1 MAATA
6 GGGASPGGGG
16 GAALEEECEVV
27 RVRVKKNEG
36 QQPPEFR
43 SFAVDPQITSLDVLQ
58 HILARAFDLQGKKSF
73 VLSFAARD
81 GQGQDTFVPLLSDGD
96 LANAFNCA
104 RPTLRLRL
112 DVRNPPDS
120 PLLEDWDIISPR
132 EVAAAEPVPERRSL
146 LAAAL
151 PFTQALLAQVG
162 RTLARAQAALAWPE
176 GTPAVSPPPPPP
188 PPCAPLSDADLRSY
202 LGPGGRL
209 LRPHDLRLHVFHG
222 GVEPGLRKVVWRY
235 LLNVFPA
242 GLTGQERLSH
252 LRLKAAEYSS
262 LKVALAAR
270 AAPAELAQVAAA
282 VRKDVVRTDRAH
294 PYFGGPEEGHPHLAA
309 LQALLTTFALGHPR
323 LSYCQGM
330 SDVAAPLLAVLD
342 DEAQAFLCFCSLM
355 RRLAPRFRPGGRG
368 LARAFGHLRR
378 LLRRADPQFWAFLAA
393 RGAHD
398 LLFCYRWLL
407 LELKREFAFEDA
419 LKVLEITWSSLPPAP
434 PPPPEGVPLL
444 GAPLGARR
452 AGRALR
458 ERRGLRPRPPR
469 RRRRRRRRNVE
480 EEEEEGGGEG
490 AGGGFGALKGS
501 CDGPEGVK
509 SSSDDPGCPTSSGD
523 IPGGSKSSSDDP
535 GGSTSSSKV
544 SGGPMS
550 SSDVL
555 KGPKSSCDIPGG
567 SKSSSDVLKGP
578 KSSSDGPGGSTSFSE
593 VSGGPTTSSDG
604 PGGSRSSSDGPE
616 GPTNSSDGPEGPTS
630 SSGSSGG
637 LNTSSDSPEGP
648 KSSGDVSNGPK
659 TSNKVLE
666 SPKSFSDVLEGS
678 KGSQEGPKSPSDV
691 PDGPRDSQESPKSF
705 KNIQEGLE
713 SSSDVPKGHK
723 SSRDV
728 PKGHKSS
735 RDDSKGHKSSRDV
748 PKGHKSSRKVQG
760 RPSRGVGGAPESS
773 KDSEPG
779 GPRRVEEATDALEM
793 EQRPQ
798 SLCWAAAED
807 PRKGQGGP
815 REGHDPREGR
825 GDLREGRGDP
835 KEGFDD
841 PKEGQD
847 DPREGGDDPDGLK
860 VQDDLREGHSL
871 GEDHNN
877 PKGDHHDSRDGRHD
891 PKVDHHGF
899 RDGHNDLKHGH
910 DDLKEG
916 HGDLRHGHNDL
927 KEGRDDLRHGH
938 NDLRHGHDDPKEG
951 CGHPSHGH
959 DDPRHDHH
967 DPKDIHDDLKHGHHH
982 HPKDDHVHHDL
993 TDHPI
998 RTTRHH
1004 PTTPDDPWG
1013 GRWAWEDPSTTSSSS
1028 SCSSCSSSSSSSDEE
1043 VTVEDDGAPLPPP
1056 EELGQGNPFLL
1067 FVCLAMLLEQRDAV
1081 MARGGD
1087 YNEVAMHF
1095 DRLVRRHQLPR
1106 VLRRAKALF
1115 ARYLEGWG
1123 ATAPGGPPAGPP
1135 SG

>member
-1 MAATA
+1 MAATT

-209 LRPHDLRLHVFHG
+209 LRPQDLRLHVFHG

-469 RRRRRRRRNVE
+469 RRRRRRRKVEE

-490 AGGGFGALKGS
+490 AGGVTQGSGGGFGGLKGS
-501 CDGPEGVK
+501 CDGPEGAK
-509 SSSDDPGCPTSSGD
+509 SSSDVPSGPTSSSDVPGGPTSSSD
-523 IPGGSKSSSDDP
+523 IPGGPKSSSDDP
-535 GGSTSSSKV
+535 GGPTS
-544 SGGPMS
+544 
-550 SSDVL
+550 
-555 KGPKSSCDIPGG
+555 
-567 SKSSSDVLKGP
+567 
-578 KSSSDGPGGSTSFSE
+578 
-593 VSGGPTTSSDG
+593 
-604 PGGSRSSSDGPE
+604 
-616 GPTNSSDGPEGPTS
+616 SSDGPEGPTS
-630 SSGSSGG
+630 SSGSPGG
-637 LNTSSDSPEGP
+637 LKTSSDSPEGS
-648 KSSGDVSNGPK
+648 KSSGDVPNSPK
-659 TSNKVLE
+659 TSSEVFE

-678 KGSQEGPKSPSDV
+678 KGVQESPKSSSNV
-691 PDGPRDSQESPKSF
+691 PDGPRDSQEDPKSF

-713 SSSDVPKGHK
+713 SSSDVLKGHK
-723 SSRDV
+723 I
-728 PKGHKSS
+728 S

-748 PKGHKSSRKVQG
+748 PKGHKSFRKVQG
-760 RPSRGVGGAPESS
+760 RPPRGAGGAPEGS

-779 GPRRVEEATDALEM
+779 GPRKVEEGTDALEM
-793 EQRPQ
+793 EQRPH
-798 SLCWAAAED
+798 SLCWGAAEE

-815 REGHDPREGR
+815 REGHEPREGR
-825 GDLREGRGDP
+825 GDLRRGGGDLREGLGDP
-835 KEGFDD
+835 KEGVGD
-841 PKEGQD
+841 PG
-847 DPREGGDDPDGLK
+847 EGGGDRGMNRDDLGK
-860 VQDDLREGHSL
+860 VRGDLREGHSF
-871 GEDHNN
+871 GEGHSNLKDGHHGF
-877 PKGDHHDSRDGRHD
+877 KDGHHDPREGRDDPRDGHHDPRDGHHDPRDGHHDPRDGRDD
-891 PKVDHHGF
+891 PRDGHHGF
-899 RDGHNDLKHGH
+899 KDGCDDPRDGRDDPRDGHYGFKDGH
-910 DDLKEG
+910 HDPRDGRDDHRGGCDDHRDG
-916 HGDLRHGHNDL
+916 HHDPRDGRGDPKDGH
-927 KEGRDDLRHGH
+927 DDLRHG
-938 NDLRHGHDDPKEG
+938 R
-951 CGHPSHGH
+951 
-959 DDPRHDHH
+959 DDPR
-967 DPKDIHDDLKHGHHH
+967 DIHDDLKH
-982 HPKDDHVHHDL
+982 DHVHHD
-993 TDHPI
+993 DHHPPK
-998 RTTRHH
+998 TTRHN

-1013 GRWAWEDPSTTSSSS
+1013 GRWAWEDPSSSSSS
-1028 SCSSCSSSSSSSDEE
+1028 SCSSCSSSSSSDEE

-1067 FVCLAMLLEQRDAV
+1067 FVCLAMLLEQREAV
-1081 MARGGD
+1081 MARAGD

-1095 DRLVRRHQLPR
+1095 DRLVRRHHLPR

-1123 ATAPGGPPAGPP
+1123 ATAPGGPQTGPP

>member
-6 GGGASPGGGG
+6 GGGASPGGGV

-188 PPCAPLSDADLRSY
+188 PPCAPLSDADLRLY

-209 LRPHDLRLHVFHG
+209 LRPQDLRLHVFHG

-235 LLNVFPA
+235 LLNVFPT

-452 AGRALR
+452 AGRA
-458 ERRGLRPRPPR
+458 
-469 RRRRRRRRNVE
+469 
-480 EEEEEGGGEG
+480 
-490 AGGGFGALKGS
+490 S
-501 CDGPEGVK
+501 CDVPEG
-509 SSSDDPGCPTSSGD
+509 PTSSSD
-523 IPGGSKSSSDDP
+523 IPGG
-535 GGSTSSSKV
+535 
-544 SGGPMS
+544 
-550 SSDVL
+550 L
-555 KGPKSSCDIPGG
+555 K
-567 SKSSSDVLKGP
+567 
-578 KSSSDGPGGSTSFSE
+578 
-593 VSGGPTTSSDG
+593 
-604 PGGSRSSSDGPE
+604 SSSDGPE
-616 GPTNSSDGPEGPTS
+616 GPTSSSDDPGGPKSSSDVLNGPTSSSDGPEGPTS
-630 SSGSSGG
+630 SSGSPGG
-637 LNTSSDSPEGP
+637 LKTSSDSPEGP
-648 KSSGDVSNGPK
+648 KSSRDVPSSPK
-659 TSNKVLE
+659 ISSEVFE

-678 KGSQEGPKSPSDV
+678 KVIQKSPKSSSDV
-691 PDGPRDSQESPKSF
+691 PDGPRDSLESPKSF

-728 PKGHKSS
+728 H
-735 RDDSKGHKSSRDV
+735 KGHKSSRDV

-760 RPSRGVGGAPESS
+760 RPPRGAGGAPEGS

-779 GPRRVEEATDALEM
+779 GPRKVEEGTDALEM
-793 EQRPQ
+793 EQRPH
-798 SLCWAAAED
+798 SLCWGAAED
-807 PRKGQGGP
+807 PKKGQGGP
-815 REGHDPREGR
+815 REGHDAREGR
-825 GDLREGRGDP
+825 GDLRKGRGDPREGFGDP
-835 KEGFDD
+835 KEG
-841 PKEGQD
+841 PD
-847 DPREGGDDPDGLK
+847 DPREGGDDSEMNHDGLK
-860 VQDDLREGHSL
+860 VHDDLREGHSF
-871 GEDHNN
+871 GEDHNS
-877 PKGDHHDSRDGRHD
+877 PKDDRCDHHDDHKDGHHDPRDDHLMDGLKDGHDDRKEGHDDPRHGHCDPRDGRD
-891 PKVDHHGF
+891 
-899 RDGHNDLKHGH
+899 
-910 DDLKEG
+910 
-916 HGDLRHGHNDL
+916 DL

-938 NDLRHGHDDPKEG
+938 DDPKEG
-951 CGHPSHGH
+951 RA
-959 DDPRHDHH
+959 DPRHDHH
-967 DPKDIHDDLKHGHHH
+967 DPKDNHDDLRHGRH
-982 HPKDDHVHHDL
+982 HPKDEHHHTNHVHHDL
-993 TDHPI
+993 TDAHRPP
-998 RTTRHH
+998 RTARHN

-1013 GRWAWEDPSTTSSSS
+1013 GRWAWEDPSSSSSS

-1067 FVCLAMLLEQRDAV
+1067 FVCLAMLLEQREAV

-1095 DRLVRRHQLPR
+1095 DRLVRRHHLPR

>member
-1 MAATA
+1 MAATT

-73 VLSFAARD
+73 VLSFAAQN

-96 LANAFNCA
+96 LANAFTYA

-176 GTPAVSPPPPPP
+176 GTPAASPPPPPP

-209 LRPHDLRLHVFHG
+209 LRPQDLRLHVFHG

-378 LLRRADPQFWAFLAA
+378 LLRRADPPFWAFLAA

-452 AGRALR
+452 AGRGLR

-469 RRRRRRRRNVE
+469 RRRRRRRNVE
-480 EEEEEGGGEG
+480 EEERGGEG
-490 AGGGFGALKGS
+490 AGGVTEGSGGGFGGLKG
-501 CDGPEGVK
+501 
-509 SSSDDPGCPTSSGD
+509 
-523 IPGGSKSSSDDP
+523 
-535 GGSTSSSKV
+535 
-544 SGGPMS
+544 
-550 SSDVL
+550 
-555 KGPKSSCDIPGG
+555 
-567 SKSSSDVLKGP
+567 
-578 KSSSDGPGGSTSFSE
+578 
-593 VSGGPTTSSDG
+593 
-604 PGGSRSSSDGPE
+604 SSDGPE
-616 GPTNSSDGPEGPTS
+616 GPKSSSDVPGGPLSSSGSPGGLKTSSDGPEC
-630 SSGSSGG
+630 
-637 LNTSSDSPEGP
+637 P
-648 KSSGDVSNGPK
+648 KSSGDVPNSPK
-659 TSNKVLE
+659 ISSERFE

-678 KGSQEGPKSPSDV
+678 KGIQEGPKSSSDV
-691 PDGPRDSQESPKSF
+691 PDCLRDSQKGPKSS
-705 KNIQEGLE
+705 KDVQEVLE
-713 SSSDVPKGHK
+713 SSSDVPKGH
-723 SSRDV
+723 R
-728 PKGHKSS
+728 
-735 RDDSKGHKSSRDV
+735 
-748 PKGHKSSRKVQG
+748 SSRKVQR
-760 RPSRGVGGAPESS
+760 RPPRDAGGAPEGS
-773 KDSEPG
+773 KHSEPG
-779 GPRRVEEATDALEM
+779 GPRNVEEGTDALEID
-793 EQRPQ
+793 QRPH
-798 SLCWAAAED
+798 SLCWGAGED
-807 PRKGQGGP
+807 PKNGRDDP
-815 REGHDPREGR
+815 REGHEPREGRDERRKGRDGPKEGLDDPREGR
-825 GDLREGRGDP
+825 DDPRTNRGDP
-835 KEGFDD
+835 REVDDDLGEGHNFGERHIHPKDAHHDPRDGHHGLKDGRDD
-841 PKEGQD
+841 PKEGRD
-847 DPREGGDDPDGLK
+847 DPRHDH
-860 VQDDLREGHSL
+860 DDLKDNHR
-871 GEDHNN
+871 D
-877 PKGDHHDSRDGRHD
+877 PKGGHDDLKHGHNGAKGGRDGA
-891 PKVDHHGF
+891 
-899 RDGHNDLKHGH
+899 KHGH
-910 DDLKEG
+910 DDLK
-916 HGDLRHGHNDL
+916 D
-927 KEGRDDLRHGH
+927 
-938 NDLRHGHDDPKEG
+938 
-951 CGHPSHGH
+951 
-959 DDPRHDHH
+959 DHH
-967 DPKDIHDDLKHGHHH
+967 AAK
-982 HPKDDHVHHDL
+982 
-993 TDHPI
+993 
-998 RTTRHH
+998 TTHNN
-1004 PTTPDDPWG
+1004 PTTPEDPWG
-1013 GRWAWEDPSTTSSSS
+1013 GRWAWEDPSSSSSSSS
-1028 SCSSCSSSSSSSDEE
+1028 SCSSGSSSSDEE

-1067 FVCLAMLLEQRDAV
+1067 FVCLAMLLEQREAV
-1081 MARGGD
+1081 MARAGD

-1095 DRLVRRHQLPR
+1095 DRLVRRHHLPR
-1106 VLRRAKALF
+1106 VLRRAKGLF

-1123 ATAPGGPPAGPP
+1123 ATAPGGPQTGSP

>member
-1 MAATA
+1 MAATT

-209 LRPHDLRLHVFHG
+209 LRPQDLRLHVFHG

-378 LLRRADPQFWAFLAA
+378 LLRRADPHFWAFLAA

-469 RRRRRRRRNVE
+469 RRRRR
-480 EEEEEGGGEG
+480 
-490 AGGGFGALKGS
+490 KGS
-501 CDGPEGVK
+501 R
-509 SSSDDPGCPTSSGD
+509 
-523 IPGGSKSSSDDP
+523 I
-535 GGSTSSSKV
+535 
-544 SGGPMS
+544 
-550 SSDVL
+550 
-555 KGPKSSCDIPGG
+555 IQ
-567 SKSSSDVLKGP
+567 
-578 KSSSDGPGGSTSFSE
+578 
-593 VSGGPTTSSDG
+593 
-604 PGGSRSSSDGPE
+604 
-616 GPTNSSDGPEGPTS
+616 
-630 SSGSSGG
+630 
-637 LNTSSDSPEGP
+637 EGP
-648 KSSGDVSNGPK
+648 KSS
-659 TSNKVLE
+659 
-666 SPKSFSDVLEGS
+666 
-678 KGSQEGPKSPSDV
+678 SDV

-723 SSRDV
+723 I
-728 PKGHKSS
+728 S

-760 RPSRGVGGAPESS
+760 RAPRGAGGAPEGS
-773 KDSEPG
+773 KDLEPG
-779 GPRRVEEATDALEM
+779 GPRKVEEGTDALEM
-793 EQRPQ
+793 EQRPH
-798 SLCWAAAED
+798 SLCWGAAED
-807 PRKGQGGP
+807 PKKGQGDP
-815 REGHDPREGR
+815 RGGHDPREGR
-825 GDLREGRGDP
+825 GDPREGL
-835 KEGFDD
+835 DD
-841 PKEGQD
+841 PREGLD
-847 DPREGGDDPDGLK
+847 DPREGGDDPEMNRDGLK
-860 VQDDLREGHSL
+860 VQDDLREGHSF
-871 GEDHNN
+871 GEGHND
-877 PKGDHHDSRDGRHD
+877 PKRGRHDSRDGCDD
-891 PKVDHHGF
+891 PREGHHGF
-899 RDGHNDLKHGH
+899 RDGHHDSRHGH
-910 DDLKEG
+910 DDP
-916 HGDLRHGHNDL
+916 
-927 KEGRDDLRHGH
+927 KEGRD
-938 NDLRHGHDDPKEG
+938 DLRHGHDDPKEG
-951 CGHPSHGH
+951 CGDPSHGH
-959 DDPRHDHH
+959 DDFKH
-967 DPKDIHDDLKHGHHH
+967 DPKDIHDDLKHGRH
-982 HPKDDHVHHDL
+982 HPKDDHDRTNHAHHDP
-993 TDHPI
+993 TDAHHAP
-998 RTTRHH
+998 RTTRHN

-1028 SCSSCSSSSSSSDEE
+1028 SCSSCSSSSDEE

-1067 FVCLAMLLEQRDAV
+1067 FVCLAMLLEQREAV

-1095 DRLVRRHQLPR
+1095 DRLVRRHHLPR

>member
-1 MAATA
+1 MAATT

-73 VLSFAARD
+73 VLSFAAQN

-96 LANAFNCA
+96 LANAFTYA

-112 DVRNPPDS
+112 DVRNPLTVS

-176 GTPAVSPPPPPP
+176 GTPAASPPPPPP

-209 LRPHDLRLHVFHG
+209 LRPQDLRLHVFHG

-378 LLRRADPQFWAFLAA
+378 LLRRADPPFWAFLAA

-452 AGRALR
+452 AGRGLR

-469 RRRRRRRRNVE
+469 RRTE
-480 EEEEEGGGEG
+480 EEEERGGRGTWRRRCWRG
-490 AGGGFGALKGS
+490 HGGFWWWLWGS
-501 CDGPEGVK
+501 QGFQSQELQEGPEET
-509 SSSDDPGCPTSSGD
+509 PQGCW
-523 IPGGSKSSSDDP
+523 
-535 GGSTSSSKV
+535 
-544 SGGPMS
+544 
-550 SSDVL
+550 
-555 KGPKSSCDIPGG
+555 
-567 SKSSSDVLKGP
+567 
-578 KSSSDGPGGSTSFSE
+578 
-593 VSGGPTTSSDG
+593 
-604 PGGSRSSSDGPE
+604 R
-616 GPTNSSDGPEGPTS
+616 
-630 SSGSSGG
+630 
-637 LNTSSDSPEGP
+637 SPEG
-648 KSSGDVSNGPK
+648 
-659 TSNKVLE
+659 
-666 SPKSFSDVLEGS
+666 S
-678 KGSQEGPKSPSDV
+678 K
-691 PDGPRDSQESPKSF
+691 
-705 KNIQEGLE
+705 
-713 SSSDVPKGHK
+713 H
-723 SSRDV
+723 
-728 PKGHKSS
+728 
-735 RDDSKGHKSSRDV
+735 
-748 PKGHKSSRKVQG
+748 
-760 RPSRGVGGAPESS
+760 
-773 KDSEPG
+773 SEPG
-779 GPRRVEEATDALEM
+779 GPRNVEEGTDALEID
-793 EQRPQ
+793 QRPH
-798 SLCWAAAED
+798 SLCWGAGED
-807 PRKGQGGP
+807 PKMDGMTPERDMSQEKD
-815 REGHDPREGR
+815 EMSAEKDEMEGR
-825 GDLREGRGDP
+825 
-835 KEGFDD
+835 
-841 PKEGQD
+841 D
-847 DPREGGDDPDGLK
+847 DPRHDR
-860 VQDDLREGHSL
+860 DDLKDNHR
-871 GEDHNN
+871 D
-877 PKGDHHDSRDGRHD
+877 PKGGHDDLKHGHNGAKGGRDGA
-891 PKVDHHGF
+891 
-899 RDGHNDLKHGH
+899 KHGH
-910 DDLKEG
+910 DDLK
-916 HGDLRHGHNDL
+916 D
-927 KEGRDDLRHGH
+927 
-938 NDLRHGHDDPKEG
+938 
-951 CGHPSHGH
+951 
-959 DDPRHDHH
+959 DHH
-967 DPKDIHDDLKHGHHH
+967 AAK
-982 HPKDDHVHHDL
+982 
-993 TDHPI
+993 
-998 RTTRHH
+998 TTHNN
-1004 PTTPDDPWG
+1004 PTTPEDPWG
-1013 GRWAWEDPSTTSSSS
+1013 GRWAWEDPSSSSSSSSS
-1028 SCSSCSSSSSSSDEE
+1028 SCSSGSSSSDEE

-1067 FVCLAMLLEQRDAV
+1067 FVCLAMLLEQREAV
-1081 MARGGD
+1081 MARAGD

-1095 DRLVRRHQLPR
+1095 DRLVRRHHLPR
-1106 VLRRAKALF
+1106 VLRRAKGLF

-1123 ATAPGGPPAGPP
+1123 ATAPGGPQTGSP

>member
-1 MAATA
+1 MAAAA

-73 VLSFAARD
+73 ALSFAARD

-96 LANAFNCA
+96 LANAFTCA
-104 RPTLRLRL
+104 KPTLRLRL

-132 EVAAAEPVPERRSL
+132 EVAAAEPLPERRSL

-151 PFTQALLAQVG
+151 PFTQALLAQVS
-162 RTLARAQAALAWPE
+162 TP
-176 GTPAVSPPPPPP
+176 GTGEHTWHGPP
-188 PPCAPLSDADLRSY
+188 PPCAPLSDADLRAY

-209 LRPHDLRLHVFHG
+209 LRPQELRLHVFHG

-262 LKVALAAR
+262 LKAALAAR

-378 LLRRADPQFWAFLAA
+378 LLRRADPPFWAFLAA

-452 AGRALR
+452 AGRGLR

-469 RRRRRRRRNVE
+469 RRRRRRNVE
-480 EEEEEGGGEG
+480 ERGGEG
-490 AGGGFGALKGS
+490 AGGAAEGSGGGFGGLKG
-501 CDGPEGVK
+501 
-509 SSSDDPGCPTSSGD
+509 
-523 IPGGSKSSSDDP
+523 
-535 GGSTSSSKV
+535 
-544 SGGPMS
+544 
-550 SSDVL
+550 
-555 KGPKSSCDIPGG
+555 
-567 SKSSSDVLKGP
+567 
-578 KSSSDGPGGSTSFSE
+578 
-593 VSGGPTTSSDG
+593 
-604 PGGSRSSSDGPE
+604 
-616 GPTNSSDGPEGPTS
+616 SSDGPEGPTS
-630 SSGSSGG
+630 PSGVPGGPTSSTDVLEGPTSSSDITGGPTSSSDVPGGPTSSSGG
-637 LNTSSDSPEGP
+637 PGGLKTSSDGPEGP
-648 KSSGDVSNGPK
+648 KSSGDVPNSPEI
-659 TSNKVLE
+659 SSEVLE

-678 KGSQEGPKSPSDV
+678 KGIQEGPKSSSDV
-691 PDGPRDSQESPKSF
+691 PDGPRDSQEGPKSF

-713 SSSDVPKGHK
+713 NSSDVPRGHK
-723 SSRDV
+723 SS
-728 PKGHKSS
+728 SN
-735 RDDSKGHKSSRDV
+735 V

-760 RPSRGVGGAPESS
+760 RPPRDAGGAPEGS

-779 GPRRVEEATDALEM
+779 GPRKVEEGTDALEM
-793 EQRPQ
+793 DQRPH
-798 SLCWAAAED
+798 SLCWAAGED
-807 PRKGQGGP
+807 PKKGRDGP
-815 REGHDPREGR
+815 REGHDPGEGR
-825 GDLREGRGDP
+825 
-835 KEGFDD
+835 DD
-841 PKEGQD
+841 PKEGLD
-847 DPREGGDDPDGLK
+847 DLGEGGDDRGMNRDDLRK
-860 VQDDLREGHSL
+860 AHDDLREGHSL
-871 GEDHNN
+871 GEGHNN
-877 PKGDHHDSRDGRHD
+877 P
-891 PKVDHHGF
+891 
-899 RDGHNDLKHGH
+899 RDGHRDPR
-910 DDLKEG
+910 D
-916 HGDLRHGHNDL
+916 
-927 KEGRDDLRHGH
+927 GRDDLRNGPKE
-938 NDLRHGHDDPKEG
+938 GHDDPK
-951 CGHPSHGH
+951 
-959 DDPRHDHH
+959 DT
-967 DPKDIHDDLKHGHHH
+967 HDDLKHGHHD
-982 HPKDDHVHHDL
+982 PKEEHDDTKHGHRDLDDDHHD
-993 TDHPI
+993 PK
-998 RTTRHH
+998 TTRNS
-1004 PTTPDDPWG
+1004 PTTPEDPWG
-1013 GRWAWEDPSTTSSSS
+1013 GRWAWEEPSSSSSSSS
-1028 SCSSCSSSSSSSDEE
+1028 SCSSGSSSSDEE

-1081 MARGGD
+1081 MARAGD

-1095 DRLVRRHQLPR
+1095 DRLVRRHHLPR
-1106 VLRRAKALF
+1106 VLRRAKGLF

-1123 ATAPGGPPAGPP
+1123 AAAPGGPPAGPP

>member
-1 MAATA
+1 MAAA
-6 GGGASPGGGG
+6 AGGGVSPGGGAS
-16 GAALEEECEVV
+16 LEEECEVV
-27 RVRVKKNEG
+27 RVRVKKSEG

-96 LANAFNCA
+96 LANAFTCA

-132 EVAAAEPVPERRSL
+132 EVAAAEPLPERRSL

-209 LRPHDLRLHVFHG
+209 LRPQELRLHVFHG

-235 LLNVFPA
+235 LLNVFPS

-262 LKVALAAR
+262 LKVALATR
-270 AAPAELAQVAAA
+270 TPPAELAQVAAA

-342 DEAQAFLCFCSLM
+342 DEAQAYLCFCSLM

-368 LARAFGHLRR
+368 LSRAFAHLRR
-378 LLRRADPQFWAFLAA
+378 LLRRADPAFWAFLAA

-434 PPPPEGVPLL
+434 APPRPGVPLL

-452 AGRALR
+452 AGRGWR

-469 RRRRRRRRNVE
+469 RRRRRRKVAVE
-480 EEEEEGGGEG
+480 EEDG
-490 AGGGFGALKGS
+490 AGGGGVTEGSGAGFGGLKGS
-501 CDGPEGVK
+501 GGGLEG
-509 SSSDDPGCPTSSGD
+509 SGD
-523 IPGGSKSSSDDP
+523 VAS
-535 GGSTSSSKV
+535 
-544 SGGPMS
+544 
-550 SSDVL
+550 
-555 KGPKSSCDIPGG
+555 G
-567 SKSSSDVLKGP
+567 SKSSSDVLEGS
-578 KSSSDGPGGSTSFSE
+578 KSIQ
-593 VSGGPTTSSDG
+593 
-604 PGGSRSSSDGPE
+604 
-616 GPTNSSDGPEGPTS
+616 
-630 SSGSSGG
+630 
-637 LNTSSDSPEGP
+637 EGP
-648 KSSGDVSNGPK
+648 KSS
-659 TSNKVLE
+659 
-666 SPKSFSDVLEGS
+666 SDVLEGS
-678 KGSQEGPKSPSDV
+678 KSIQEGPKSSSDV
-691 PDGPRDSQESPKSF
+691 LEGSKSIQEGPKSSNDVLEGSKSIQESPKSSSDVL
-705 KNIQEGLE
+705 KSPK
-713 SSSDVPKGHK
+713 SSSDVLEGSK
-723 SSRDV
+723 SIQEGSR
-728 PKGHKSS
+728 SS
-735 RDDSKGHKSSRDV
+735 RDDSKSSSDV
-748 PKGHKSSRKVQG
+748 PGGAGDSQEGPRSLKKVQEGSESSRKVQG
-760 RPSRGVGGAPESS
+760 RPPRDGGEAPE
-773 KDSEPG
+773 DSWG

-798 SLCWAAAED
+798 SLCWGAGGD
-807 PRKGQGGP
+807 PRRGHGDH
-815 REGHDPREGR
+815 REGHGPGEGRGDPRGGRGDPRGGRGDPRGGRGDPRGGR
-825 GDLREGRGDP
+825 GDLREVQGDLGDGHSFG
-835 KEGFDD
+835 EGHH
-841 PKEGQD
+841 
-847 DPREGGDDPDGLK
+847 DPRDG
-860 VQDDLREGHSL
+860 
-871 GEDHNN
+871 
-877 PKGDHHDSRDGRHD
+877 
-891 PKVDHHGF
+891 
-899 RDGHNDLKHGH
+899 
-910 DDLKEG
+910 
-916 HGDLRHGHNDL
+916 
-927 KEGRDDLRHGH
+927 
-938 NDLRHGHDDPKEG
+938 
-951 CGHPSHGH
+951 
-959 DDPRHDHH
+959 HH
-967 DPKDIHDDLKHGHHH
+967 DPKDGHHDFKDGHHDPKDGHHDPRGDHNSKNHHHDPKDDHHNPRDGHHDPRDDYHDPRDDHNPKDDHHNPKEDHDDPTHDHHDLKDDHH
-982 HPKDDHVHHDL
+982 HPK
-993 TDHPI
+993 TN
-998 RTTRHH
+998 
-1004 PTTPDDPWG
+1004 PTTPEDPWG
-1013 GRWAWEDPSTTSSSS
+1013 GRWAWEEPSSSSSSSSSS
-1028 SCSSCSSSSSSSDEE
+1028 SCSSGSSSSDEE

-1081 MARGGD
+1081 MARAGD

-1095 DRLVRRHQLPR
+1095 DRLVRRHHLPR
-1106 VLRRAKALF
+1106 VLRRAKGLF

-1123 ATAPGGPPAGPP
+1123 GSAPGGEQLGSP

>member
-1 MAATA
+1 MAATT

-209 LRPHDLRLHVFHG
+209 LRPQDLRLHVFHG

-378 LLRRADPQFWAFLAA
+378 LLRRADPHFWAFLAA

-452 AGRALR
+452 
-458 ERRGLRPRPPR
+458 
-469 RRRRRRRRNVE
+469 
-480 EEEEEGGGEG
+480 
-490 AGGGFGALKGS
+490 GS
-501 CDGPEGVK
+501 CEGVK
-509 SSSDDPGCPTSSGD
+509 SSSDDPGGPTSSSD
-523 IPGGSKSSSDDP
+523 IPGGSKSSSDVLNGAKSSSDGPGGSTSSSEVSGGPTSSSDVLGGPKSSTDVPGGSKSSSDDP
-535 GGSTSSSKV
+535 GGPTS
-544 SGGPMS
+544 
-550 SSDVL
+550 
-555 KGPKSSCDIPGG
+555 
-567 SKSSSDVLKGP
+567 
-578 KSSSDGPGGSTSFSE
+578 
-593 VSGGPTTSSDG
+593 
-604 PGGSRSSSDGPE
+604 
-616 GPTNSSDGPEGPTS
+616 SSDGPEGPTS
-630 SSGSSGG
+630 SSGSPGG
-637 LNTSSDSPEGP
+637 LKTSSDSPESS
-648 KSSGDVSNGPK
+648 KSSGDVSNSPK
-659 TSNKVLE
+659 TSNEVLE

-678 KGSQEGPKSPSDV
+678 RIIQEGPKSSSDV

-723 SSRDV
+723 I
-728 PKGHKSS
+728 S

-760 RPSRGVGGAPESS
+760 RAPRGAGGAPEGS
-773 KDSEPG
+773 KDLEPG
-779 GPRRVEEATDALEM
+779 GPRKVEEGTDALEM
-793 EQRPQ
+793 EQRPH
-798 SLCWAAAED
+798 SLCWGAAED
-807 PRKGQGGP
+807 PKKGQGDP
-815 REGHDPREGR
+815 RGGHDPREGR
-825 GDLREGRGDP
+825 GDPREGL
-835 KEGFDD
+835 
-841 PKEGQD
+841 D
-847 DPREGGDDPDGLK
+847 DPREGGDDPEMNRDGLK
-860 VQDDLREGHSL
+860 VQDDLREGHSF
-871 GEDHNN
+871 GEGHND
-877 PKGDHHDSRDGRHD
+877 PMRGRHDSRDGCDD
-891 PKVDHHGF
+891 PREGHHGF
-899 RDGHNDLKHGH
+899 RDGHHDSRHGH
-910 DDLKEG
+910 DDP
-916 HGDLRHGHNDL
+916 
-927 KEGRDDLRHGH
+927 KEGRD
-938 NDLRHGHDDPKEG
+938 DLRHGHDDPKEG
-951 CGHPSHGH
+951 CGDPSHGH
-959 DDPRHDHH
+959 DDFKH
-967 DPKDIHDDLKHGHHH
+967 DPKDIHDDLKHGRH
-982 HPKDDHVHHDL
+982 HPKDDHDRTNHAHHDP
-993 TDHPI
+993 TDAHHAP
-998 RTTRHH
+998 RTTRHN

-1028 SCSSCSSSSSSSDEE
+1028 SCSSCSSSSDEE

-1067 FVCLAMLLEQRDAV
+1067 FVCLAMLLEQREAV

-1095 DRLVRRHQLPR
+1095 DRLVRRHHLPR

>member
-1 MAATA
+1 MAATT

-96 LANAFNCA
+96 LANAFTCA

-176 GTPAVSPPPPPP
+176 GTLAVSPPPPPP

-209 LRPHDLRLHVFHG
+209 LRPQDLRLHIFHG

-452 AGRALR
+452 AGRGLR

-469 RRRRRRRRNVE
+469 RRRRRRKA
-480 EEEEEGGGEG
+480 EEEGGGEG
-490 AGGGFGALKGS
+490 TGGITEGSAGGFGGLKGC
-501 CDGPEGVK
+501 CDGPE
-509 SSSDDPGCPTSSGD
+509 
-523 IPGGSKSSSDDP
+523 
-535 GGSTSSSKV
+535 
-544 SGGPMS
+544 
-550 SSDVL
+550 
-555 KGPKSSCDIPGG
+555 
-567 SKSSSDVLKGP
+567 GP
-578 KSSSDGPGGSTSFSE
+578 KSSSDVPGGPMSSGD
-593 VSGGPTTSSDG
+593 VLGGPTS
-604 PGGSRSSSDGPE
+604 
-616 GPTNSSDGPEGPTS
+616 SSDGPEGPTS
-630 SSGSSGG
+630 SSGSPGG
-637 LNTSSDSPEGP
+637 LKTSSDGPEGP
-648 KSSGDVSNGPK
+648 KSSRDVPSSPK
-659 TSNKVLE
+659 ISSEVFET
-666 SPKSFSDVLEGS
+666 PKSFSNVLEGS
-678 KGSQEGPKSPSDV
+678 KGSQEGIQSSSDVPSSHKISSEVFKSPKSSSDV
-691 PDGPRDSQESPKSF
+691 PDGPRDSQEGPESF
-705 KNIQEGLE
+705 KDIEEGLE
-713 SSSDVPKGHK
+713 SSSNVPRGHK
-723 SSRDV
+723 SSSDV
-728 PKGHKSS
+728 P
-735 RDDSKGHKSSRDV
+735 R
-748 PKGHKSSRKVQG
+748 GHKSSRKVQG
-760 RPSRGVGGAPESS
+760 RLPRDAGGAPEGS

-779 GPRRVEEATDALEM
+779 GGRGRKVEEGTDALEM
-793 EQRPQ
+793 EQRPH
-798 SLCWAAAED
+798 SFCWGAGED
-807 PRKGQGGP
+807 PKKGQGGP
-815 REGHDPREGR
+815 KEGHHPGEGQDDHR
-825 GDLREGRGDP
+825 KGQGDP

-841 PKEGQD
+841 PKEELD
-847 DPREGGDDPDGLK
+847 DPREGGDDPGTNRDDLRK
-860 VQDDLREGHSL
+860 VPDDLREGHGF
-871 GEDHNN
+871 GEGHNN
-877 PKGDHHDSRDGRHD
+877 PRDGR
-891 PKVDHHGF
+891 G
-899 RDGHNDLKHGH
+899 DLKDGCDDLKDGH
-910 DDLKEG
+910 DDLK
-916 HGDLRHGHNDL
+916 N
-927 KEGRDDLRHGH
+927 GRDA
-938 NDLRHGHDDPKEG
+938 PKEG
-951 CGHPSHGH
+951 C
-959 DDPRHDHH
+959 DDPRRGHHDLKHDHH
-967 DPKDIHDDLKHGHHH
+967 DPKDSHDDTNHDHHH
-982 HPKDDHVHHDL
+982 LHDDHH
-993 TDHPI
+993 TPK
-998 RTTRHH
+998 TTRHN
-1004 PTTPDDPWG
+1004 PTTPEDPWG
-1013 GRWAWEDPSTTSSSS
+1013 GRWAWEDPSSSSS
-1028 SCSSCSSSSSSSDEE
+1028 SSSSTSCSSGSSSDEE

-1067 FVCLAMLLEQRDAV
+1067 FVCLAMLLEQREAV
-1081 MARGGD
+1081 MARAGD

-1095 DRLVRRHQLPR
+1095 DRLVRRHHLPR

-1123 ATAPGGPPAGPP
+1123 ATAPGGPQTGPP

>member
-1 MAATA
+1 MAAAA

-73 VLSFAARD
+73 VLSFAAQN

-96 LANAFNCA
+96 LANAFTCA

-112 DVRNPPDS
+112 DVRNPPES

-132 EVAAAEPVPERRSL
+132 EVAAVEPVPERRSL

-188 PPCAPLSDADLRSY
+188 PPCAPLSDADLRAY

-209 LRPHDLRLHVFHG
+209 LRPQDLRLHVFHG

-252 LRLKAAEYSS
+252 LRLKAAEYSA
-262 LKVALAAR
+262 LKVSLAAR

-342 DEAQAFLCFCSLM
+342 DEAQAFLCFCALM

-368 LARAFGHLRR
+368 LARAFAHLRR
-378 LLRRADPQFWAFLAA
+378 LLRRADPPFWAFLAA

-419 LKVLEITWSSLPPAP
+419 LTVLEVTWSSLPPAP

-444 GAPLGARR
+444 GAPLGARS

-469 RRRRRRRRNVE
+469 RSRRRRRSAEDE
-480 EEEEEGGGEG
+480 ERGGEG
-490 AGGGFGALKGS
+490 AGGVTEGSGGGFGGLKGS
-501 CDGPEGVK
+501 
-509 SSSDDPGCPTSSGD
+509 
-523 IPGGSKSSSDDP
+523 
-535 GGSTSSSKV
+535 
-544 SGGPMS
+544 
-550 SSDVL
+550 
-555 KGPKSSCDIPGG
+555 
-567 SKSSSDVLKGP
+567 
-578 KSSSDGPGGSTSFSE
+578 SDGH
-593 VSGGPTTSSDG
+593 
-604 PGGSRSSSDGPE
+604 
-616 GPTNSSDGPEGPTS
+616 
-630 SSGSSGG
+630 
-637 LNTSSDSPEGP
+637 
-648 KSSGDVSNGPK
+648 
-659 TSNKVLE
+659 
-666 SPKSFSDVLEGS
+666 
-678 KGSQEGPKSPSDV
+678 EGPKSPSDV
-691 PDGPRDSQESPKSF
+691 PGGPTSSSGSPEGLKTSSDGPEGPRSSGDVPNSPKVSSELFESPKSF
-705 KNIQEGLE
+705 SGVLEGSEGIQEGPN
-713 SSSDVPKGHK
+713 SSSDVPNYLRDSQKGPRSFK
-723 SSRDV
+723 SVQEGRE
-728 PKGHKSS
+728 SS
-735 RDDSKGHKSSRDV
+735 SDV

-760 RPSRGVGGAPESS
+760 RPPRGAGGAPEGS

-779 GPRRVEEATDALEM
+779 GPRKVEEGTDALEM
-793 EQRPQ
+793 DQRPR
-798 SLCWAAAED
+798 SLCWGAGEE
-807 PRKGQGGP
+807 PRKGQDGP

-825 GDLREGRGDP
+825 DDHRKGRGGPKKGLRDP
-835 KEGFDD
+835 REEPDD
-841 PKEGQD
+841 PGTNRG
-847 DPREGGDDPDGLK
+847 DPREGD
-860 VQDDLREGHSL
+860 DDLREGHNL
-871 GEDHNN
+871 GEGQNSPRDAHHDPRDAHHDPRDAHHDPRDAHHDPRDGHHGFKDGRDD
-877 PKGDHHDSRDGRHD
+877 PKERCDDPRRGRDDLKDDHHDPKGRQD
-891 PKVDHHGF
+891 
-899 RDGHNDLKHGH
+899 DLKHGH
-910 DDLKEG
+910 DGAE
-916 HGDLRHGHNDL
+916 
-927 KEGRDDLRHGH
+927 EGRDDIKQG
-938 NDLRHGHDDPKEG
+938 
-951 CGHPSHGH
+951 
-959 DDPRHDHH
+959 
-967 DPKDIHDDLKHGHHH
+967 HDDLK
-982 HPKDDHVHHDL
+982 DDH
-993 TDHPI
+993 
-998 RTTRHH
+998 RAAKTTHSN
-1004 PTTPDDPWG
+1004 PKTPEDPWG
-1013 GRWAWEDPSTTSSSS
+1013 GRWAWEEPSSSSSSS
-1028 SCSSCSSSSSSSDEE
+1028 SCSSGSSSSDEE
-1043 VTVEDDGAPLPPP
+1043 VAVEDDGAPLPPP

-1067 FVCLAMLLEQRDAV
+1067 FVCLAMLLEQREAV
-1081 MARGGD
+1081 MARAGD

-1095 DRLVRRHQLPR
+1095 DRLVRRHHLPR

-1123 ATAPGGPPAGPP
+1123 AAAPGGPQTGPP

>member
-1 MAATA
+1 MAAA
-6 GGGASPGGGG
+6 PGGGASPGG

-73 VLSFAARD
+73 VLSFAAHN

-96 LANAFNCA
+96 LANAFSCA
-104 RPTLRLRL
+104 RPALRLRL
-112 DVRNPPDS
+112 DVRNGPES

-176 GTPAVSPPPPPP
+176 GTPATAPPPAPP
-188 PPCAPLSDADLRSY
+188 PPCAPLGDADLRSY

-209 LRPHDLRLHVFHG
+209 LRPQDLRLHVFHG

-242 GLTGQERLSH
+242 GLSGQERLSH

-262 LKVALAAR
+262 LKAALAAR

-342 DEAQAFLCFCSLM
+342 DEAQAFVCFCSLM

-368 LARAFGHLRR
+368 LARAFAHLRR
-378 LLRRADPQFWAFLAA
+378 LLRRADPPFWAFLAA

-407 LELKREFAFEDA
+407 LELKREFAFDDA

-444 GAPLGARR
+444 GAPLGARG

-469 RRRRRRRRNVE
+469 RRRRRRSVE
-480 EEEEEGGGEG
+480 EEERAGGLAEGS
-490 AGGGFGALKGS
+490 GGGFGGLKGS
-501 CDGPEGVK
+501 
-509 SSSDDPGCPTSSGD
+509 
-523 IPGGSKSSSDDP
+523 
-535 GGSTSSSKV
+535 
-544 SGGPMS
+544 
-550 SSDVL
+550 
-555 KGPKSSCDIPGG
+555 
-567 SKSSSDVLKGP
+567 
-578 KSSSDGPGGSTSFSE
+578 SDG
-593 VSGGPTTSSDG
+593 
-604 PGGSRSSSDGPE
+604 
-616 GPTNSSDGPEGPTS
+616 
-630 SSGSSGG
+630 
-637 LNTSSDSPEGP
+637 PEGP
-648 KSSGDVSNGPK
+648 KSSGDVPNSHK
-659 TSNKVLE
+659 ISSELFE

-678 KGSQEGPKSPSDV
+678 EGSQEDPKSSSDV
-691 PDGPRDSQESPKSF
+691 PNRLGDSQKGPKIF
-705 KNIQEGLE
+705 KNVQEGLE

-723 SSRDV
+723 SSR
-728 PKGHKSS
+728 
-735 RDDSKGHKSSRDV
+735 
-748 PKGHKSSRKVQG
+748 KVQG
-760 RPSRGVGGAPESS
+760 RSPRDAGGAPEGS

-779 GPRRVEEATDALEM
+779 GPRKVEEGTDALEID
-793 EQRPQ
+793 QRPH
-798 SLCWAAAED
+798 SLCWGAGED
-807 PRKGQGGP
+807 PREGQDDR
-815 REGHDPREGR
+815 REGHDPGEGR
-825 GDLREGRGDP
+825 GGPKEGPDDPREEPADPGMNRGDPREGDDDLGEGHNIGEGHNSPKDVRHDPRDGHRGFRDGRGDP
-835 KEGFDD
+835 KEGC
-841 PKEGQD
+841 D
-847 DPREGGDDPDGLK
+847 DPRRGRDDLKDDHRDLKPNHDDPEEGR
-860 VQDDLREGHSL
+860 DDT
-871 GEDHNN
+871 
-877 PKGDHHDSRDGRHD
+877 
-891 PKVDHHGF
+891 
-899 RDGHNDLKHGH
+899 KHGH
-910 DDLKEG
+910 DDLE
-916 HGDLRHGHNDL
+916 
-927 KEGRDDLRHGH
+927 
-938 NDLRHGHDDPKEG
+938 
-951 CGHPSHGH
+951 
-959 DDPRHDHH
+959 
-967 DPKDIHDDLKHGHHH
+967 
-982 HPKDDHVHHDL
+982 DDHRA
-993 TDHPI
+993 TDNPKS
-998 RTTRHH
+998 
-1004 PTTPDDPWG
+1004 PEDPWG
-1013 GRWAWEDPSTTSSSS
+1013 GRWAWEEPSSSSSSSS
-1028 SCSSCSSSSSSSDEE
+1028 SCSSGSSSSDEE

-1067 FVCLAMLLEQRDAV
+1067 FVCLAMLLEQREAV
-1081 MARGGD
+1081 MARAGD

-1095 DRLVRRHQLPR
+1095 DRLVRRHHLPR

-1123 ATAPGGPPAGPP
+1123 ATAPGGPQTGPP
-1135 SG
+1135 SGQGVPSGAPTG